1 VIYCVWVLQE
11 CIPDIILAKLNRFVG
26 TPFALLLVS
35 AGLSGFRFFEGFK
48 MQDLTMM
55 TSMTMTSK
63 EVAELTGKLHTNV
76 LRDVDNL
83 LESLNS
89 ELSLGFMSTTY
100 VDSTGKSNRMYLM
113 DRDSTLCLV
122 SGYDANAR
130 MRIIKRWQELEAGVV
145 KPPLTAAQHLRMTD
159 VMEAQE
165 AQRIELE
172 ETKARQTATEEAV
185 KAIEAK
191 QKAIEMSCRDFAVMA
206 YANLINVKI
215 DLQTASKLGKQCAA
229 LSRERNLPIGKVRD
243 PRFGQVNTY
252 IEDVLQEVFTEFA
265 DL

>member
-1 VIYCVWVLQE
+1 VFD
-11 CIPDIILAKLNRFVG
+11 PRR
-26 TPFALLLVS
+26 
-35 AGLSGFRFFEGFK
+35 LSGFSFFEGFE
-48 MQDLTMM
+48 MNDLMNNRAL
-55 TSMTMTSK
+55 TMTSR
-63 EVAELTGKLHTNV
+63 EVAELTGKRHADV
-76 LRDVDNL
+76 LRDVD
-83 LESLNS
+83 SLVGS
-89 ELSLGFMSTTY
+89 LHAELRLGFTSTTY
-100 VDSTGKSNRMYLM
+100 TDSTGKSNRMYQM
-113 DRDSTLCLV
+113 DRDSSVCLV
-122 SGYDANAR
+122 SGYDANSR

-145 KPPLTAAQHLRMTD
+145 KPPLTAAQHLRMTAD